1 MSESTPWPHR
11 TVEADRIWTWKCPH
25 CGRRNKRGSAPCR
38 FSKDV
43 PEATSL
49 CDKCGK
55 EVWLKPGA
63 WTPDFEMSKP
73 DADAKFLKRFV
84 EHKTYATFSAST
96 VGDTIHINCHC
107 RWNGPGGR
115 EHEASLSEP
124 CDQAGFEVEALLRKL
139 IETVFREFKE
149 APKDAPTEGD

>member
-84 EHKTYATFSAST
+84 EHKTYATLVPAPWATQST
-96 VGDTIHINCHC
+96 STATAAGT
-107 RWNGPGGR
+107 GQ
-115 EHEASLSEP
+115 EAENMRP
-124 CDQAGFEVEALLRKL
+124 VCQAGFEVEALLRKL
-139 IETVFREFKE
+139 IETVFHEFKE